1 MDARRYVTD
10 NGCWIVTAAASGG
23 MLLWQQLQNSGAGVS
38 PTEAVQLINRQ
49 KAQVIDVCSA
59 DEFKAGHLV
68 GAKNIPLPE
77 LAAGA
82 KGLPGNKTTPLVVV
96 CASGA
101 RSGKAVSQLKEMGY
115 ENAQSLRGGLAAW
128 RAANLPVEKA

>member
-1 MDARRYVTD
+1 MNTMSYVTD
-10 NGCWIVTAAASGG
+10 NWYWIVTAAASGG

-38 PTEAVQLINRQ
+38 PTEAVQLINRE

-68 GAKNIPLPE
+68 GAKNIPLAD
-77 LAAGA
+77 LAGA

-101 RSGKAVSQLKEMGY
+101 RSSKAVSQLKGMGY
-115 ENAQSLRGGLAAW
+115 DNAQSLRGGLAAW

>member
-1 MDARRYVTD
+1 MNSMSFVTD
-10 NGCWIVTAAASGG
+10 NWYWIVTAAASGG

-38 PTEAVQLINRQ
+38 PTEAVQLINRE

>member
-1 MDARRYVTD
+1 MNTMSFVTD
-10 NGCWIVTAAASGG
+10 NWYWIVAAAASGG
-23 MLLWQQLQNSGAGVS
+23 MLLWQQWQNSGAGVS
-38 PTEAVQLINRQ
+38 PTEAVQLINRE
-49 KAQVIDVCSA
+49 KAHIIDVCSS

-68 GAKNIPLPE
+68 GAKNVPLDQ
-77 LAAGA
+77 LAGG

-96 CASGA
+96 CASGV

-115 ENAQSLRGGLAAW
+115 ENAQSLRGGLTAW

>member
-1 MDARRYVTD
+1 MNSMSFVTD
-10 NGCWIVTAAASGG
+10 NWYWIVTAAASGG

-38 PTEAVQLINRQ
+38 PTEAVQLINRE

-101 RSGKAVSQLKEMGY
+101 RSGKAVSQLKALGY
-115 ENAQSLRGGLAAW
+115 DNAQSLRGGQPAW

>member
-1 MDARRYVTD
+1 MNSMSFVTD
-10 NGCWIVTAAASGG
+10 NWYWIVTAAASGG

-38 PTEAVQLINRQ
+38 PTEAVQLINRE
-49 KAQVIDVCSA
+49 KAQVIDVCSS

>member
-1 MDARRYVTD
+1 MNSMSYVTD
-10 NGCWIVTAAASGG
+10 NWYWIVTAAASGG

>member
-1 MDARRYVTD
+1 MNSMSFVTD
-10 NGCWIVTAAASGG
+10 NWYWIVTAAASGG

-38 PTEAVQLINRQ
+38 PTEAVQLINRE

-101 RSGKAVSQLKEMGY
+101 RSGKAVSQLKALGY
-115 ENAQSLRGGLAAW
+115 DNAQSLRGGLTAW